1 MSDKKNK
8 PNIYLTET
16 KDETEKDPSSNST
29 VLLPPILTSPS
40 NKQTQDTEIEGH
52 LLKKLAKKYKIKDET
67 DGKKEFHPKPI
78 TKTFKEL
85 NVRSSSYNFLE
96 KTREINRLRYSLQL
110 KQESKNQYE
119 ENIKNEIAGI
129 EETMKSMQNYKDNFE
144 KNVTQKYNDYLKKLY
159 SELEIEK
166 NKVWALYQT
175 LNSKRKENNMLE
187 SKIRKKENEK
197 IFMEKW
203 IKFQFEVKNGKEPEN
218 LKNELKKLN
227 GRFIFEN
234 VEDFCE
240 GFTKEEDKNLL
251 LLKNFEKIN
260 RSIEE
265 LNNEK
270 NELIKT
276 REKYEKNNDNLIN
289 EKQKILDLLKA
300 RHEKLQKQ
308 KVQVILST
316 QTQKTVKKKKIQS
329 SLNFKLYNSVNFE
342 LLHSDTKKNKDL
354 LYSII
359 FSLYNSIVT
368 NLSNEI
374 DNIVV
379 NFKACPNKY
388 KKMKCML
395 VSIEIAINYIIDKM
409 TFYHKNPLI
418 YGNQL
423 NQIIKQIEIDHKRE
437 KANTLKMIE
446 MKKYK
451 ELKDKIAKRNEK
463 IYFVPNKRT
472 LEYPFYLYQGTK
484 KRKSSKDKE
493 KELVLSDFLYE
504 SS

>member
-8 PNIYLTET
+8 PSIYLTET
-16 KDETEKDPSSNST
+16 KDETEKDASSNST
-29 VLLPPILTSPS
+29 VVLPPILTSP
-40 NKQTQDTEIEGH
+40 NIKQSEELKVEGH
-52 LLKKLAKKYKIKDET
+52 LLKKLAKKYKIKGET
-67 DGKKEFHPKPI
+67 DDKVEGNRKPI
-78 TKTFKEL
+78 KKTFKEL
-85 NVRSSSYNFLE
+85 NVRYSNYNFIE

-129 EETMKSMQNYKDNFE
+129 EETMRSMQNYKDNFE

-166 NKVWALYQT
+166 NKVFALYQT

-197 IFMEKW
+197 FFMEKW

-218 LKNELKKLN
+218 LKNELKKLD
-227 GRFIFEN
+227 GAFIFED
-234 VEDFCE
+234 VDDFFD

-251 LLKNFEKIN
+251 LLKNYEKIN
-260 RSIEE
+260 RSIKE

-270 NELIKT
+270 KELLEA
-276 REKYEKNNDNLIN
+276 REKYEKNTDNLII

-300 RHEKLQKQ
+300 RHENLQKQ
-308 KVQVILST
+308 KEQVILSS

-342 LLHSDTKKNKDL
+342 LLHSNTKNKDL

-359 FSLYNSIVT
+359 FSLYNSIIT

-374 DNIVV
+374 DNLTV

-395 VSIEIAINYIIDKM
+395 ISIEIAINYLLDKI
-409 TFYHKNPLI
+409 TFYHNNPLI
-418 YGNQL
+418 YGNLL
-423 NQIIKQIEIDHKRE
+423 NQITKQIEIDHKRE

-446 MKKYK
+446 IKKYK

-472 LEYPFYLYQGTK
+472 LDYPFYLYQGTK

-493 KELVLSDFLYE
+493 KELTLSDFLYE